1 MKYKK
6 IRELLG
12 NEYHLSVEMIDFEH
26 DKWVLFKKYD
36 DSKVYFSKDNEPIM
50 TSETHTYKQLYE
62 FAKNHHKIDEHLV
75 MNMVGIIFLL
85 IAFILSAINIFLH
98 SSTIRIIIWT
108 TEIIII
114 TENIISHNIWKKNWK
129 VRMITLKENFK
140 RNNEKLYKGK

>member
-1 MKYKK
+1 
-6 IRELLG
+6 
-12 NEYHLSVEMIDFEH
+12 
-26 DKWVLFKKYD
+26 
-36 DSKVYFSKDNEPIM
+36 
-50 TSETHTYKQLYE
+50 
-62 FAKNHHKIDEHLV
+62 